1 MTLVSVIIPT
11 HDRVEFVG
19 GAIETVLGQT
29 HEAVEVIVVNDGST
43 DGTERVLEAYRARDE
58 RVRPFHRSVNRGI
71 ADGRNHALAHAQGE
85 YVCVLDDDD
94 RWHPE
99 KIERQL
105 AVFEECDGTCGVVY
119 TGGVACRNGRAV
131 GTYSPRADRRGDI
144 YPEILADFGLNPYSS
159 HMIRR
164 SCFERVGTYDTRFPH
179 GEDWDLSIRLA
190 REYEFAAVP
199 EPLVER
205 RFHDANASG
214 ERQRTHGSDDSIP
227 RRIEDGTG
235 PYGRIWGK
243 YREEIRE
250 HPDLER
256 RYRARRDLACARV
269 ELENGHRLKALRHAR
284 AALARDPSVGAL
296 LVGAFA
302 CLGERAISVARRLR
316 NAWIERRLTGPNALP
331 AWSQAPTDPTP
342 RSDPHDRTPE
352 RTPLQ
357 PSAGT
362 GSTAE
367 PFGGIEEL

>member
-1 MTLVSVIIPT
+1 MPMTLVSTLLPT
-11 HDRVEFVG
+11 YDRVEFVG

-58 RVRPFHRSVNRGI
+58 RVRPFHRSANRGI
-71 ADGRNHALAHAQGE
+71 ADGRNHALAHARGE

-105 AVFEECDGTCGVVY
+105 AVFDDCDETCGVVY

-205 RFHDANASG
+205 RLHEANRSQQFRDTTDMELVWDEYGAAIRRHPEIEARFVTRWYRRRSRVALERGAYAEAIALSLRTATRQPSANA
-214 ERQRTHGSDDSIP
+214 
-227 RRIEDGTG
+227 
-235 PYGRIWGK
+235 
-243 YREEIRE
+243 
-250 HPDLER
+250 
-256 RYRARRDLACARV
+256 LA
-269 ELENGHRLKALRHAR
+269 
-284 AALARDPSVGAL
+284 
-296 LVGAFA
+296 LVASA
-302 CLGERAISVARRLR
+302 CLGRRGLSVVRRLR
-316 NAWIERRLTGPNALP
+316 AHADRYLATAGADAGLGADGSDGTNANNGPAGASETEGNASRSPPGRSER
-331 AWSQAPTDPTP
+331 PT
-342 RSDPHDRTPE
+342 
-352 RTPLQ
+352 
-357 PSAGT
+357 
-362 GSTAE
+362 
-367 PFGGIEEL
+367 

>member
-29 HEAVEVIVVNDGST
+29 HEAVEVIVVDGGST
-43 DGTERVLEAYRARDE
+43 DGTHDVLRQYADDE
-58 RVRPFHRSVNRGI
+58 RVSVLQDGPNDGI
-71 ADGRNHALAHAQGE
+71 AHARNRALSHARGE

-105 AVFEECDGTCGVVY
+105 AVFDDCDETCGVVY

-243 YREEIRE
+243 YREEIKE

-296 LVGAFA
+296 LVGVFA
-302 CLGERAISVARRLR
+302 CLGERAIGVARQLR

-331 AWSQAPTDPTP
+331 AWSQASTDPTP

-367 PFGGIEEL
+367 PLGGIEEL